1 MAEKRTRSE
10 FYVAKAAFL
19 YRGTQLV
26 LEGHTVA
33 AGHPL
38 LKGREALFRPFVP
51 TWPLPGAEP
60 AVEPEPAAEPAEA
73 EA

>member
-1 MAEKRTRSE
+1 MVEKRVRSE
-10 FYVAKAAFL
+10 YFVAKAAFL

-26 LEGHTVA
+26 LEGHTVQ
-33 AGHPL
+33 AGHPI

-51 TWPLPGAEP
+51 TWPLPGAELV
-60 AVEPEPAAEPAEA
+60 VEAEPAEA